1 MTFIFLLGGQDLEMQ
16 EISILLA
23 QQNIAYFDKSLC
35 WNNALLS
42 AYTDILKDYAPPAFH
57 IYGIELKTD
66 ITPPSNYTLIDHHN
80 DLSYAPSSIEQ
91 VAKLLNTDLTFRQ
104 QLIAANDK
112 SYIEGMKALGA
123 TDAQIT
129 EIRRADRKAQGVT
142 EIEEQQALY
151 AIENSMQ
158 KEGNLIIV
166 KSLTSSFSPICD
178 YLYPCDHLLI
188 YTKEEWVYYGKA
200 RNDLIAYFKDEITQK
215 HIFYGGSTT
224 GYIGLAKGF
233 YNFND
238 IEPMIKH
245 IKYIVNH
252 A

>member
-16 EISILLA
+16 EISHLLA
-23 QQNIAYFDKSLC
+23 QQNITSFDRSLG

-42 AYTDILKDYAPPAFH
+42 AYSDILKDYSSPSFH
-57 IYGIELKTD
+57 IYGIELRTD

-80 DLSYAPSSIEQ
+80 DLNSNPSSIEQ
-91 VAKLLNTDLTFRQ
+91 VAKLLNINLTFCQ

-123 TDAQIT
+123 TDAQIA

-142 EIEEQQALY
+142 ELEEQQAKY
-151 AIENSMQ
+151 ALENSMR

-178 YLYPCDHLLI
+178 NLYPCEHLLI
-188 YTKEEWVYYGKA
+188 YTEKEWVYYGKA
-200 RNDLIAYFKDEITQK
+200 RNDLIAYFKDEITNK
-215 HIFYGGSTT
+215 HIYYGGSTT
-224 GYIGLAKGF
+224 GYIGLAKGVYSF
-233 YNFND
+233 D
-238 IEPMIKH
+238 EIKTMINH
-245 IKYIVNH
+245 IKNIVNH